1 MKSIIVTAYS
11 FYELS
16 PQAQAKAMRQLKVVE
31 TTRAML
37 GNARSAVIRLVLS
50 TGTSAV
56 NVRTDGNNVTIGG
69 RVNGWDNT
77 NVHTAS
83 NAIKDCGIPA
93 CYVYEYYDLLL
104 QLNDIR
110 EQARGRFYI
119 ELDAPVTE
127 RIHLTEELATAPKH
141 EVGMLKVGLVTWA
154 ANFIGLLNEMYAN
167 LSDENFVRKYKPLRD
182 VVKAHQLTIH
192 VESTL
197 YLEDG
202 TPLKDIVY
210 TTNPDRRED

>member
-16 PQAQAKAMRQLKVVE
+16 PQAQAKAMRQLKVIE

-37 GNARSAVIRLVLS
+37 GNARSAVIHLVLS
-50 TGTSAV
+50 TGTPAV
-56 NVRTDGNNVTIGG
+56 NVRPDGNNVTIGG

-77 NVHTAS
+77 NVRTARDAMK
-83 NAIKDCGIPA
+83 NCGIPA
-93 CYVYEYYDLLL
+93 RYVYEYYDLLL

-110 EQARGRFYI
+110 KQARGRFYI

-127 RIHLTEELATAPKH
+127 RIRLTEELATVPKH
-141 EVGMLKVGLVTWA
+141 EVGMLKADLVTWA
-154 ANFIGLLNEMYAN
+154 AKFIGLLNEMYAN
-167 LSDENFVRKYKPLRD
+167 MSDENFVHKYKPLRD
-182 VVKAHQLTIH
+182 VVKARRLTIH
-192 VESTL
+192 VENTL

-210 TTNPDRRED
+210 TANPDRRED